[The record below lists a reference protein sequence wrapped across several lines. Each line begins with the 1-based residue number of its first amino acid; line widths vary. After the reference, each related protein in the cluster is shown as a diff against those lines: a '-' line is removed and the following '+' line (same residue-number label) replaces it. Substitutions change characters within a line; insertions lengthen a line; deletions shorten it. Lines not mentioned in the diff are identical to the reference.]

1 MDRQQVIAVFFALL
15 MVGSAVIYGAS
26 VLI

>member
-1 MDRQQVIAVFFALL
+1 MDRQQIIAIFFAIL